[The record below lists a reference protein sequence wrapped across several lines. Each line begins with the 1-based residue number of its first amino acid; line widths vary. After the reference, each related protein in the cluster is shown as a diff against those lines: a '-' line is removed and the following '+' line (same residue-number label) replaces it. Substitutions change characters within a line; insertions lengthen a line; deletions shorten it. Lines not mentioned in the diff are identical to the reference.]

1 MINQSFVFP
10 VLAAAAAAAARYT
23 IPSNITLQ
31 PSCLSTHS
39 LCCAEHSCSMAW
51 PSSIPE
57 PPPKLA
63 PQQQMKS
70 SPSAGFPQTL
80 CSQAVLSKE
89 GCSRGP
95 STVEAVL
102 IVTTLSCSL
111 PFSPL
116 LCAVRS
122 WYAGCWCA
130 TRGLRFCSI
139 VPPLPFYYIGFRI
152 GVPCIGNYVV

>member
-10 VLAAAAAAAARYT
+10 VLAATAATARYT
-23 IPSNITLQ
+23 IRSNITLQ
-31 PSCLSTHS
+31 PSCLYTHS

-51 PSSIPE
+51 PSPIPE
-57 PPPKLA
+57 PSPEMA
-63 PQQQMKS
+63 PQQQIES
-70 SPSAGFPQTL
+70 SPFAGFPQTL
-80 CSQAVLSKE
+80 CSRAVLSKE

-95 STVEAVL
+95 FAVEAVF

-122 WYAGCWCA
+122 WCARCCCA
-130 TRGLRFCSI
+130 TRGLRVCH
-139 VPPLPFYYIGFRI
+139 VPPLPLHFGGFRM
-152 GVPCIGNYVV
+152 GLYS

>member
-10 VLAAAAAAAARYT
+10 VLAAAAAAARYT
-23 IPSNITLQ
+23 IPSNITTQ

-51 PSSIPE
+51 PSFIPE
-57 PPPKLA
+57 PSPKLA

-95 STVEAVL
+95 FTVEAVL

-111 PFSPL
+111 FFSPL
-116 LCAVRS
+116 LCAARS
-122 WYAGCWCA
+122 WYAGCCCA
-130 TRGLRFCSI
+130 TRGLRVCFI
-139 VPPLPFYYIGFRI
+139 VPPLPLYYIGFRI
-152 GVPCIGNYVV
+152 GVVCIGNYVA

>member
-23 IPSNITLQ
+23 ILSNITLQ
-31 PSCLSTHS
+31 PSCLSSHS

-57 PPPKLA
+57 PSPELI
-63 PQQQMKS
+63 PQQKMKS
-70 SPSAGFPQTL
+70 SPSAGIPQTL
-80 CSQAVLSKE
+80 CGQAVLSKE
-89 GCSRGP
+89 GRSRGTF
-95 STVEAVL
+95 TVEAVL
-102 IVTTLSCSL
+102 IVTTLFPSL

-122 WYAGCWCA
+122 WYAGCCCS
-130 TRGLRFCSI
+130 TRGLHVCSM
-139 VPPLPFYYIGFRI
+139 VPHLPLYYIGFRM
-152 GVPCIGNYVV
+152 GVVCIGNYVA

>member
-1 MINQSFVFP
+1 MLSVIGEE
-10 VLAAAAAAAARYT
+10 AARHTHCSMVGIFTYNKPEFCLS
-23 IPSNITLQ
+23 IACRCCCCEVHDTLQ
-31 PSCLSTHS
+31 YHTTPSTQS

-57 PPPKLA
+57 PSPKTA
-63 PQQQMKS
+63 PQQQMTS
-70 SPSAGFPQTL
+70 LPSAGFPQTL

-95 STVEAVL
+95 FIVEAML

-111 PFSPL
+111 PFSLL

-122 WYAGCWCA
+122 WYGGCCCA
-130 TRGLRFCSI
+130 TRGLRVCDS
-139 VPPLPFYYIGFRI
+139 VPII
-152 GVPCIGNYVV
+152 I